1 MARTLYIEAESFR
14 GNTIFG
20 AKVPPYG
27 YGLEN
32 VKDINTEKSYT
43 VIQKGDKWYSY
54 EEREDGSLIY
64 KF

>member
-1 MARTLYIEAESFR
+1 MGYTLWIEAESFR

-27 YGLEN
+27 YGLEH
-32 VKDINTEKSYT
+32 VEDVNTGKVYT
-43 VIQKGDKWYSY
+43 IIRKGDKNYSY

-64 KF
+64 NY